1 MTAILP
7 PSGGGLRVRFGV
19 GDVSCPITP
28 ALAVPAITVTAIF
41 TFVNAWNEFVLA
53 LTLLRSSEN
62 YTLPLQVFAQVAGRY
77 QIEWHHVMA
86 ASLLAT
92 VPVAVVFSWL
102 QRFLIRGMSAGAVK

>member
-1 MTAILP
+1 
-7 PSGGGLRVRFGV
+7 
-19 GDVSCPITP
+19 
-28 ALAVPAITVTAIF
+28 
-41 TFVNAWNEFVLA
+41 
-53 LTLLRSSEN
+53 
-62 YTLPLQVFAQVAGRY
+62 LPLQVFAQVAGRY